1 MSIELINKTFINSR
15 KDFITTFLKEIED
28 ENYETMAQVRGALY
42 ISLDVLENLE
52 KSHEYEKAARLDN
65 LTDEE

>member
-15 KDFITTFLKEIED
+15 KDFIETFLEEIKS

-52 KSHEYEKAARLDN
+52 KSHEYEKAVKLDN